1 MARRI
6 DAALLNRV
14 GRPCTWERSIPSL
27 NRLTTGHIDWT
38 SGTQDR
44 GYTYA
49 DPVTLKC
56 LFTSDNR
63 NETFDVKGAMERGTC
78 SMTFKAD
85 LEIQSQ
91 DRIVMQDLPITE
103 RVKVTRSATTSD
115 VLPCRHVVEIIA
127 LETATASY
135 TYGADFLIDIA
146 TDGTS
151 TLRWIATTPPATAT
165 LYYLTCTIKPVWI
178 VADQAL
184 VRSFG
189 AAAKNQLL
197 KRVTLQRD
205 DQAVRRA

>member
-38 SGTQDR
+38 EGTQDR
-44 GYTYA
+44 GYVYA
-49 DPVTLKC
+49 DPQTIKA

-63 NETFDVKGAMERGTC
+63 NESFDVKGSMERGTC

-85 LEIQSQ
+85 LHIQPQ
-91 DRIVMQDLPITE
+91 DRIVMQDLPIEE
-103 RVKVTRSATTSD
+103 RVKVVRSATTSD
-115 VLPCRHVVEIIA
+115 VLPCKHVVEIIA
-127 LETATASY
+127 LETASASY
-135 TYGADFLIDIA
+135 TYGADFLIDVA

-151 TLRWIATTPPATAT
+151 TLRWIAPSPPATST
-165 LYYLTCTIKPVWI
+165 PYLLTCTIKPVWI
-178 VADQAL
+178 VLDHGF
-184 VRSFG
+184 VRAFG
-189 AAAKNQLL
+189 PAAKNQLL

-205 DQAVRRA
+205 DQAIRRA

>member
-6 DAALLNRV
+6 DAALINRV

-27 NRLTTGHIDWT
+27 DRMTTGHINWT
-38 SGTQDR
+38 GGTQDR

-49 DPVTLKC
+49 DPVAIKA
-56 LFTSDNR
+56 LFTSDR
-63 NETFDVKGAMERGTC
+63 RSETFDVKGSIERGTC

-91 DRIVMQDLPITE
+91 DRIIMQDLPITE

-115 VLPCRHVVEIIA
+115 VLPCRHVVDILA
-127 LETATASY
+127 LETATTTY
-135 TYGADFLIDIA
+135 TYGADFLIDVA

-151 TLRWIATTPPATAT
+151 TLRWIASSPPATAT

-178 VADQAL
+178 VLEPAF

-189 AAAKNQLL
+189 PAAKNQLL

-205 DQAVRRA
+205 DQAIRRA